1 MVVWNVALGDK
12 ITFEKLHLGWVCRV
26 QSGAQL
32 SPLLTWAVSPR
43 LVESVGWWCDDTQP
57 NYPARGTPL
66 VLVTMPVTPLRI
78 LETLIHE
85 LCCQIFDL
93 GGNLPRC
100 EIVTTTHYAM
110 TWKMVD
116 IVGAE
121 LGEGDNGQFAGVQ
134 PLSPV
139 PSPSPAPAT
148 WSPHSFVWTL
158 IREVKNWPKGSWWHC
173 IVVYCVRS
181 LFCCFIGFGLLTF
194 LKQNKTRMLM
204 GDGCGLLAANQL
216 IIEQVFVRWD
226 YEDIWH
232 EHEWTNWW

>member
-1 MVVWNVALGDK
+1 MCKKSLLKSYILSECAECRVVW
-12 ITFEKLHLGWVCRV
+12 
-26 QSGAQL
+26 L
-32 SPLLTWAVSPR
+32 SPLLTWAASPR
-43 LVESVGWWCDDTQP
+43 LVESVCWWCDDTQP

-148 WSPHSFVWTL
+148 WSPHTFVSTL

-226 YEDIWH
+226 YEGIWH